1 MINSYT
7 LRTRARSLSFADEF
21 PQEGVHGDDGGI
33 YGFEGFQEFDQALGF
48 CIVRTVLANG
58 FQERFGIGLEDGQF
72 VRQGRVEYGIGVFL
86 IGVDVFF
93 FATTHVAPDFHSR
106 FRTTAA
112 ELVIPGV

>member
-48 CIVRTVLANG
+48 CIVRTVLAG
-58 FQERFGIGLEDGQF
+58 SLTLAIKEKRCEASKMAYFF
-72 VRQGRVEYGIGVFL
+72 VNFSIFFL
-86 IGVDVFF
+86 SNV
-93 FATTHVAPDFHSR
+93 
-106 FRTTAA
+106 
-112 ELVIPGV
+112 